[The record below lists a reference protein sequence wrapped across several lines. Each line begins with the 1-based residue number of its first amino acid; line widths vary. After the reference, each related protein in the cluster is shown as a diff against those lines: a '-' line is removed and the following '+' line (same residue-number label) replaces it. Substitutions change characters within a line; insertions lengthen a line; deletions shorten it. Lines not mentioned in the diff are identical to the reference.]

1 MPSAPF
7 VHLHVHTE
15 YSLLDGA
22 IRIDPLLK
30 RVASYRMNSVAITDH
45 GTMYG
50 VIEFYEKAYKAGIKP
65 IIGCEFYVASRSRFD
80 KSAADKGGL
89 FHLVLLAKNIKGYHN
104 LCRLVTAAHLEG
116 FYYKP
121 RVDKEILADCS
132 KGLVALSG
140 CLHGEI
146 PRLIQAGRPDKAAG
160 VARAFGTM
168 FGEGDFYLEVQNNG
182 IQAQETVNQALREMS
197 GELSIPLVATND
209 CHYLDPEDARAHD
222 VLLCIQTGKP
232 VQEKKRL
239 KFATDQLYFKSPEEM
254 SLDFRDYAGAVQNSV
269 EIGNRCNL
277 ELDLKSHHLPRF
289 RIEPYARPET
299 PAAAGRR
306 PVSAKDR
313 ALPFKAGGHAKGKGD
328 EGCSVDEYL
337 ERQAKRGLEV
347 RLGELRSRIPEFS
360 QEVRQQYHERLER
373 ELEVIKGMGFSGYF
387 LVVADFVRFARD
399 ADIPVG
405 PGRGSAAASL
415 VAYSLRITDLD
426 PIAYGLI
433 FERFLNPA
441 RKSLPDIDVDFCI
454 EGRDAVF
461 KYVVEKYGG
470 PDHVAQ
476 IITFGKMQARAV
488 IRDVGRALDIPLR
501 EVDKIAKMIHEA
513 PSISLEHAISR
524 EPKLRG
530 LAEEKPRIKELFTIA
545 RVLEGLPRH
554 ASTHAAGVVI
564 SDRPLVEYLP
574 LARGKKGEVVT
585 QYDMK
590 AVEKIGLIKFDLLGL
605 RNLTVMKEAC
615 EIIRKRGGVPPDLAH
630 LDLTDGKTFQLL
642 ASARTT
648 GVFQLES
655 SGMKDLLAR
664 LKPASF
670 EDIIALV
677 ALYRPGPL
685 DSGMHNEFVER
696 KNGRVPVTYLLPE
709 LEPILKDTCGVIL
722 YQEQVMNIANELA
735 DYSMAEAD
743 NLRKAMG
750 KKIAEIMAQER
761 ERFLSRA
768 EKKGINQEK
777 AEKIFDLMEKF
788 GRYGFNK
795 AHSAAYAMI
804 AFQTA
809 YLKAHFP
816 VELMAAILTSEM
828 SSTEEVVK
836 YIAECRDHGIEIL
849 PPDMNESDVNFTVID
864 GKIRFG
870 LAAVKN
876 VGQGAIES
884 IIKVRKEGGPF
895 KSLFDLCER
904 VDHKKINRR
913 VVESLIK
920 AGAFDSTGVRRSQM
934 ISVLE
939 QALEVGQK
947 VRKDRTN
954 GQFNLFEAMATDSHG
969 AIYPPFPEI
978 GEWSEGELLNYEK
991 ESLGFFITGH
1001 PLARYEPILK
1011 KFANADTV
1019 KIADLPE
1026 GRVVRLGGIVRNYKL
1041 HNDRKGE
1048 VMAFLTLEDLSG
1060 LAEVVLFSSL
1070 YSSVSGLIEKD
1081 SAIMV
1086 EGRVTRDENS
1096 SKILADTVVPIDKAE
1111 ETWTMSVHLN
1121 LDITGL
1127 NKEDLQKLCEI
1138 LKQHKGSCSAFLH
1151 LLTPQKTDTTIAL
1164 PDSTRV
1170 RAGGDLTEAVNNFLG
1185 YGAVETV
1192 CQK

>member
-1 MPSAPF
+1 MPSDGF
-7 VHLHVHTE
+7 IHLHVHTQ

-22 IRIDPLLK
+22 IRINPLLK
-30 RVASYRMNSVAITDH
+30 RAASYQMISVAITDH

-65 IIGCEFYVASRSRFD
+65 IIGCELYVARRSRFD
-80 KSAADKGGL
+80 RTPGDKGGL
-89 FHLVLLAKNIKGYHN
+89 FHLVLLARNKEGYQN

-121 RVDKEILADCS
+121 RVDKAILADCS
-132 KGLVALSG
+132 KGLIALSG

-146 PRLIQAGRPDKAAG
+146 PRLIQAGRLDKAAE
-160 VARAFGTM
+160 VARTYEAM
-168 FGEGDFYLEVQNNG
+168 FGEGNFYLEVQNNG
-182 IQAQETVNQALREMS
+182 IQAQETVNHALREMS
-197 GELSIPLVATND
+197 EELSIPMVASND

-232 VQEKKRL
+232 VKETKRL
-239 KFATDQLYFKSPEEM
+239 KFRTDQLYFKSPEQM
-254 SLDFRDYAGAVQNSV
+254 KLDFHEYPGAVEHSL

-277 ELDLKSHHLPRF
+277 ELDFKSHHFPRF
-289 RIEPYARPET
+289 QLETDVRPGDRT
-299 PAAAGRR
+299 PEDNE
-306 PVSAKDR
+306 VS
-313 ALPFKAGGHAKGKGD
+313 
-328 EGCSVDEYL
+328 SVDKYL
-337 ERQAKRGLEV
+337 EREAGKGLEM
-347 RLGELRSRIPEFS
+347 RLEEIRSRLPDFS
-360 QEVRQQYHERLER
+360 LADSRRYHERLDR
-373 ELEVIKGMGFSGYF
+373 ELDVIKRMGFSGYF

-399 ADIPVG
+399 EKIPVG
-405 PGRGSAAASL
+405 PGRGSAAGSL
-415 VAYSLRITDLD
+415 VAYSLKITDLD

-461 KYVVEKYGG
+461 RYVVEKYGG

-501 EVDKIAKMIHEA
+501 EVDKIAKLIPEVLN
-513 PSISLEHAISR
+513 ISLGQAMAQ
-524 EPKLRG
+524 EPKLQD
-530 LAEEKPRIKELFTIA
+530 LVKEKPYVNELFTIA
-545 RVLEGLPRH
+545 QALEGLPRH
-554 ASTHAAGVVI
+554 ASTHAAGAVI
-564 SDRPLVEYLP
+564 SDRPLVDYLP

-615 EIIRKRGGVPPDLAH
+615 QLIRKRGGVPPDLAH
-630 LDLTDGKTFQLL
+630 LDLADKKTFQLL
-642 ASARTT
+642 ASAQTT

-664 LKPASF
+664 MKPACF

-709 LEPILKDTCGVIL
+709 LEPILKDTYGVIL
-722 YQEQVMNIANELA
+722 YQEQVMNISSVLA

-750 KKIAEIMAQER
+750 KKIGEIMTQER
-761 ERFLSRA
+761 ERFLLRA
-768 EKKGINQEK
+768 KNKGVDQEK
-777 AEKIFDLMEKF
+777 GESVFNQIEKF

-816 VELMAAILTSEM
+816 VEFMAAILTSEM

-836 YIAECRDHGIEIL
+836 YIAECRNQGIEVF
-849 PPDMNESDVNFTVID
+849 PPDINQSEMNFTVVE

-876 VGQGAIES
+876 VGIGAIES
-884 IIKVRKEGGPF
+884 ILEVRKQDGPF
-895 KSLFDLCER
+895 KSFFDFTER
-904 VDHKKINRR
+904 VDHRKVNRR

-920 AGAFDSTGVRRSQM
+920 CGAFDSVGVRRSQM
-934 ISVLE
+934 MSVLE
-939 QALEVGQK
+939 EALEVGQK
-947 VRKDRTN
+947 IHKDRTI
-954 GQFNLFEAMATDSHG
+954 GQFSLFETMTADNHDAM
-969 AIYPPFPEI
+969 YPAFPEME
-978 GEWSEGELLNYEK
+978 EWNEGKLLNYEK

-1001 PLARYEPILK
+1001 PLARHESILR
-1011 KFANADTV
+1011 KFANVDTLTLQ
-1019 KIADLPE
+1019 DLSE
-1026 GRVVRLGGIVRNYKL
+1026 GRIVRLGGVVRDYKL
-1041 HNDRKGE
+1041 YNDRKGE
-1048 VMAFLTLEDLSG
+1048 VMAFVTLEDLSG
-1060 LAEVVLFSSL
+1060 LAEVTLFSSL
-1070 YSSVSGLIEKD
+1070 YSSVSGFIEKD

-1086 EGRVTRDENS
+1086 EGRVTRDEKS
-1096 SKILADTVVPIDKAE
+1096 CKILAETVVPIDKAE
-1111 ETWTMSVHLN
+1111 ETWTTSVHIN
-1121 LDITGL
+1121 LDMTGL
-1127 NKEDLQKLCEI
+1127 NKQSLQKLCKI
-1138 LKQHKGSCSAFLH
+1138 LKQHQGSCSAYLH
-1151 LLTPQKTDTTIAL
+1151 LVVPQRTDTSIAVH
-1164 PDSTRV
+1164 DSIKV
-1170 RAGGDLTEAVNNFLG
+1170 KAGPDLTEAINQFLG
-1185 YGAVETV
+1185 YSAVETL

>member
-1 MPSAPF
+1 MPPANF
-7 VHLHVHTE
+7 VHLHVHTQ

-30 RVASYRMNSVAITDH
+30 RAASYQMISVAITDH

-65 IIGCEFYVASRSRFD
+65 IIGCELYVAPRSRFD
-80 KSAADKGGL
+80 RTPGDKGGL
-89 FHLVLLAKNIKGYHN
+89 FHLVLLARNKQGYQN

-121 RVDKEILADCS
+121 RVDKTILADCS
-132 KGLVALSG
+132 KGLIALSG

-146 PRLIQAGRPDKAAG
+146 ARLIQAGRLDKAAE
-160 VARAFGTM
+160 VARTYEAM
-168 FGEGDFYLEVQNNG
+168 FGEGNFYLEVQNNG
-182 IQAQETVNQALREMS
+182 IQAQETVNHALREMS
-197 GELSIPLVATND
+197 EELSMPMVASND

-222 VLLCIQTGKP
+222 VLLCIQTGKS
-232 VQEKKRL
+232 VRETKRL
-239 KFATDQLYFKSPEEM
+239 KFRTDQLYFKSPEQM
-254 SLDFRDYAGAVQNSV
+254 KLDFHDYPGAVQHSI

-277 ELDLKSHHLPRF
+277 ELDFKSHHFPRF
-289 RIEPYARPET
+289 RLETHVRPEDLG
-299 PAAAGRR
+299 PQDNE
-306 PVSAKDR
+306 VS
-313 ALPFKAGGHAKGKGD
+313 
-328 EGCSVDEYL
+328 SVDKYL
-337 ERQAKRGLEV
+337 EREAKKGLEM
-347 RLGELRSRIPEFS
+347 RLQEISSRIPDFS
-360 QEVRQQYHERLER
+360 QEARQRYHERLDR
-373 ELEVIKGMGFSGYF
+373 ELDVIKRMGFSGYF

-399 ADIPVG
+399 SDIPVG
-405 PGRGSAAASL
+405 PGRGSAAGSL
-415 VAYSLRITDLD
+415 VAYSLKITDLD

-441 RKSLPDIDVDFCI
+441 RKSLPDIDIDFCI

-461 KYVVEKYGG
+461 RYVVEKYGG

-501 EVDKIAKMIHEA
+501 EVDKIAKLIPEV
-513 PSISLEHAISR
+513 PNISLEQAMTQ
-524 EPKLRG
+524 EPKLQD
-530 LAEEKPRIKELFTIA
+530 LVKEKPNIKELFAIA
-545 RVLEGLPRH
+545 QALEGLPRH

-564 SDRPLVEYLP
+564 SDRPLVDYLP

-615 EIIRKRGGVPPDLAH
+615 EIIGKRGGVSPDLVH
-630 LDLTDGKTFQLL
+630 LDLADKKTFQLL
-642 ASARTT
+642 ASAQTT

-655 SGMKDLLAR
+655 SGMKDLLVR
-664 LKPASF
+664 LRPVCF

-709 LEPILKDTCGVIL
+709 LEPILKDTYGVIL
-722 YQEQVMNIANELA
+722 YQEQVMNIASVLA

-750 KKIAEIMAQER
+750 KKISEIMAQER
-761 ERFLSRA
+761 ERFLLRA
-768 EKKGINQEK
+768 REKGVDQEK
-777 AEKIFDLMEKF
+777 AESVFNQIEKF

-816 VELMAAILTSEM
+816 VEFMAAILTSEM
-828 SSTEEVVK
+828 SSSEQVVK
-836 YIAECRDHGIEIL
+836 YIAECRNQGIEVF
-849 PPDMNESDVNFTVID
+849 PPDINQSEMNFTVVE

-876 VGQGAIES
+876 VGTGAIES
-884 IIKVRKEGGPF
+884 VLEVRKKDGPF
-895 KSLFDLCER
+895 KSFFDFCER
-904 VDHKKINRR
+904 VDHRKVNRR

-920 AGAFDSTGVRRSQM
+920 CGAFDLIGARRSQM
-934 ISVLE
+934 MSVLE
-939 QALEVGQK
+939 EALDVGQK
-947 VRKDRTN
+947 IHKDRTI
-954 GQFNLFEAMATDSHG
+954 GQFSLFETMTTDNHDAM
-969 AIYPPFPEI
+969 YPAFPEMD
-978 GEWSEGELLNYEK
+978 EWGEGELLNYEK

-1001 PLARYEPILK
+1001 PLARHESILK

-1019 KIADLPE
+1019 KLHDLSD
-1026 GRVVRLGGIVRNYKL
+1026 GRVVRLGGVVRDYKL
-1041 HNDRKGE
+1041 YNDRKGE
-1048 VMAFLTLEDLSG
+1048 IMAFVTLEDLSG
-1060 LAEVVLFSSL
+1060 LTEVTLFSSL

-1086 EGRVTRDENS
+1086 EGRVARDENS
-1096 SKILADTVVPIDKAE
+1096 SKILAETVVAIDKAE
-1111 ETWTMSVHLN
+1111 ETWTTSVHLK
-1121 LDITGL
+1121 LDMTGL
-1127 NKEDLQKLCEI
+1127 NKQRLQKLCEI
-1138 LKQHKGSCSAFLH
+1138 LKEHKGSCSAYLH
-1151 LLTPQKTDTTIAL
+1151 LVMPQRTDTSIAL
-1164 PDSTRV
+1164 HDSMKV
-1170 RAGGDLTEAVNNFLG
+1170 KAGPDLTEAVNKFLG
-1185 YGAVETV
+1185 YSAVETV